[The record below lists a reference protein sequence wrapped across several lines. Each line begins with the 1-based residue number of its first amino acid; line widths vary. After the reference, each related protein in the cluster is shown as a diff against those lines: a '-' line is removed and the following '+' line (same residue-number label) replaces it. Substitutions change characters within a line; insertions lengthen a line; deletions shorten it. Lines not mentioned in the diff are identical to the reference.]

1 MKYKYIFFD
10 LDNTLLDFDEAENN
24 ALNELFLNHK
34 VENISEY
41 MKVYKEINKQLW
53 EKLEKN

>member
-24 ALNELFLNHK
+24 ALNELFFNHK
-34 VENISEY
+34 VEKIRE
-41 MKVYKEINKQLW
+41 
-53 EKLEKN
+53 

>member
-53 EKLEKN
+53 EKLEK